1 MVLNRRTSILASLAL
16 LSKLGQAHG
25 APAEPVAVT
34 VSFSV
39 LGDLVRVVGGERLRM
54 QLLVGP
60 NQDGHTF
67 EPRADDAKTLLGS
80 RLLVSNGLGFEP
92 WAGRLVRSSGFK
104 GRHLLAANGIKTRSM
119 ADEEGKQTTDP
130 HAWQNPLHVTR
141 YVRNIA
147 DALSDL
153 DPTARADYQARA
165 KAYTIELTA
174 LDAWAKD
181 QFATIAPAQRKAI
194 ISHDALGYL
203 GEQYRIQ
210 FSAPVGISTESQPN
224 ARQMAQLIRQ
234 IKRENIRAV
243 FIENMSNPQ
252 LIRQLAQETGV
263 QPGPPLFTDAL
274 SEPGGPAS
282 DYLSM
287 MRHNI
292 GALASAMRH
301 NGLTTN

>member
-1 MVLNRRTSILASLAL
+1 
-16 LSKLGQAHG
+16 
-25 APAEPVAVT
+25 
-34 VSFSV
+34 
-39 LGDLVRVVGGERLRM
+39 
-54 QLLVGP
+54 
-60 NQDGHTF
+60 
-67 EPRADDAKTLLGS
+67 
-80 RLLVSNGLGFEP
+80 
-92 WAGRLVRSSGFK
+92 
-104 GRHLLAANGIKTRSM
+104 
-119 ADEEGKQTTDP
+119 
-130 HAWQNPLHVTR
+130 
-141 YVRNIA
+141 
-147 DALSDL
+147 LSDL

-210 FSAPVGISTESQPN
+210 FSAPVGVSTESQPN

-301 NGLTTN
+301 NGVTTN